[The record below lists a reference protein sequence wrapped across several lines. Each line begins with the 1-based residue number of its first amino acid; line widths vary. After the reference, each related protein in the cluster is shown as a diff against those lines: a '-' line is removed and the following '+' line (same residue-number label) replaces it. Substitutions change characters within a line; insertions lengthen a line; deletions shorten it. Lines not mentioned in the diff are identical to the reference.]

1 MKNFLAGAL
10 TCSLALTLVACG
22 GSSGGG
28 KPKGSSSAVTSPTS
42 SSAPSS
48 EASSSSSS
56 EGSSS
61 STSSVVTQTGVF
73 VDSAVA
79 GVTYLTSPGG
89 RSGVTSITGQYDY
102 VEGDTVVF
110 SIGEIQFPAAPAKGV
125 VTPLDMVESGGTDNQ
140 VVRNIAVLLQSL
152 DADGDPSNGISIP
165 ASAAAAATSNV
176 DFSQPY
182 STFASAVLPVVQ
194 QVDPVKNVVAE
205 TAAVAHLEESL
216 SKVNASTLVG
226 AWYTEGDSY
235 KYVLVILDNENYAA
249 IDTDASE
256 ADGTALEM
264 GNYSWDQSTG
274 KVTLSNIFK
283 TDSDLDARPPMATG
297 NTLVLSGN
305 SLTLTDDGSVDG
317 EAATFTLTRLMP
329 SEESPLKGGWFMS
342 EEEAVVF
349 AFTDTHYFM
358 GQRSEEDE
366 VGQSGAEIGTYTYN
380 PETKE
385 IVVQTLEDTNGQWG
399 LSHPCA
405 VLNDGENPEYEQA
418 NYLACGPD
426 GRNVLQTLEVAGDTL
441 TFVSEADIIATDG
454 EEDENMLERVNGLPD
469 GDIHLKLQLT
479 LEQTDYVQGEL
490 FVRNGGSATMQ
501 CDLSEDEIETTNER
515 WVLGVGDSRISWLST
530 MPATYNPE
538 TNEISFDVSEAVR
551 PVPGH
556 PGFYEKFHET
566 FTGAYQPGQTEVIV
580 GTYVE
585 EYDLTWDRDDSV
597 SSCRATYSVKGVLR

>member
-1 MKNFLAGAL
+1 MKNFFAGAL

-28 KPKGSSSAVTSPTS
+28 KSKGSSSAIVSSAPVSSTSTVASSDVTS
-42 SSAPSS
+42 SSVSS
-48 EASSSSSS
+48 VAQSSVSSSSSS
-56 EGSSS
+56 
-61 STSSVVTQTGVF
+61 SVMVQTGVF

-102 VEGDTVVF
+102 VAGDTVVF

-125 VTPLDMVESGGTDNQ
+125 VTPLDMVESGGTGNQ
-140 VVRNIAVLLQSL
+140 VVKNIAVLLQSL

-176 DFSQPY
+176 EFNQPY
-182 STFASAVLPVVQ
+182 SAFASAVLPVVQ
-194 QVDPVKNVVAE
+194 QVDPVRSVVAE
-205 TAAVAHLEESL
+205 EVAVAHLEESL
-216 SKVNASTLVG
+216 SQVNASTLVG
-226 AWYTEGDSY
+226 AWYTQGENY
-235 KYVLVILDNENYAA
+235 KYVLFILDGENYAA
-249 IDTDASE
+249 IDNDTSE
-256 ADGTALEM
+256 TFGTMLEI
-264 GNYSWDQSTG
+264 GKYSWNQSTG
-274 KVTLSNIFK
+274 IVTVTNVYK
-283 TDSDLDARPPMATG
+283 TVNDLDAFPPMADG
-297 NTLVLSGN
+297 NTLTLDGDT
-305 SLTLTDDGSVDG
+305 LTLTDGD
-317 EAATFTLTRLMP
+317 ETFELTRLMP
-329 SEESPLKGGWFMS
+329 TQESPLQGGWVMDG
-342 EEEAVVF
+342 EDEKVVF
-349 AFTDTHYFM
+349 AFTGTHYLM
-358 GQRSEEDE
+358 GQKSPEDE
-366 VGQSGAEIGTYTYN
+366 VGQPGAEVGTYVYN

-405 VLNDGENPEYEQA
+405 ILDVEGANNLN
-418 NYLACGPD
+418 CGPE
-426 GRNVLQTLEVAGDTL
+426 GRKILQTLTVTGDTL
-441 TFVSEADIIATDG
+441 TFISEADTIANGG
-454 EEDENMLERVNGLPD
+454 EEEENVLERVNDLPD

-490 FVRNGGSATMQ
+490 FVRDGGAATMQ
-501 CDLSEDEIETTNER
+501 CNLSEDEIETTNER
-515 WVLGVGDSRISWLST
+515 WVLGVGDSRTSWLST

-551 PVPGH
+551 AVPGH

-566 FTGAYQPGQTEVIV
+566 FTGTYQPGQTEVIV

-597 SSCRATYSVKGVLR
+597 SSCRATYSVTGVLR